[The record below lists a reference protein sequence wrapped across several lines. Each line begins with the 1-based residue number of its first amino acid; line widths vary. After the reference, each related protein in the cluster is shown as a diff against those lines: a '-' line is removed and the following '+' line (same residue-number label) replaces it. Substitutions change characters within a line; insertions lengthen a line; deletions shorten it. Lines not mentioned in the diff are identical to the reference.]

1 MRLINDSD
9 QDFISSLRNHHIL
22 LLLKLLHLQLLD
34 NATADTINTCLEAL
48 TVDVEAVYCFS
59 MLPRL
64 LLLLREG
71 HLSFVKAAQG
81 CQILVDTI
89 AARA

>member
-9 QDFISSLRNHHIL
+9 QDFISSLGNHHIL

-34 NATADTINTCLEAL
+34 NATTDTINTCLEAL

-64 LLLLREG
+64 LLLREG

-81 CQILVDTI
+81 CQILVDAI

>member
-9 QDFISSLRNHHIL
+9 QDFISSLGNHHIL
-22 LLLKLLHLQLLD
+22 LLLGLLHLQLLN
-34 NATADTINTCLEAL
+34 NATTDTINTCLEAL

-64 LLLLREG
+64 LLREG
-71 HLSFVKAAQG
+71 HLSFFKAAQG